1 MLQKL
6 NLNSYHALLALV
18 ILCSASAYASPPPS
32 PLAFKLGAVAP
43 LSGDFAEYGEQI
55 QRAMTLAKES
65 LEKEFPE
72 VSLTLVYED
81 ACLPAQ
87 AVSAAKKLATVDKI
101 NALVGSYCVIGMIPM
116 APILNEAKIPA
127 LHSSA
132 VSDELLA
139 VGGFISTTNIAIR
152 DEARAAAE
160 IAIQSLN
167 TKRAGTFYISS
178 QWGENYSKYFTQ
190 RFIELGGKPA
200 ATVETTKW
208 TGDFRAELTR
218 LRASNPD
225 VLFVAHV
232 GKEFSNVVR
241 QARQI
246 GIKAQILGP
255 HEATEVDKE
264 ASEALEGTLLI
275 SPVHPR
281 GSSSPMEEHYRTRF
295 GTAPSVLSRNAYD
308 ASRIATRAL
317 VACRGESTCTQA
329 KIIATSNFEG
339 ESGTFSIR
347 QGRGASKQFETLQ
360 WQGGADLPVNLTNPP
375 PPHH

>member
-1 MLQKL
+1 M
-6 NLNSYHALLALV
+6 NLNSSQAVLALLT
-18 ILCSASAYASPPPS
+18 LCSASAYASPSPS

-55 QRAMTLAKES
+55 QHAMTLAKEN
-65 LEKEFPE
+65 LEKEFPD

-87 AVSAAKKLATVDKI
+87 AVTAAKKLTTVDKI
-101 NALVGSYCVIGMIPM
+101 NALVASYCVIGMIPM
-116 APILNEAKIPA
+116 APIFNEAKIPA

-139 VGGFISTTNIAIR
+139 VGGFVSTTNIAIR

-160 IAIQSLN
+160 VAIHSIKA
-167 TKRAGTFYISS
+167 TRAGTFFISS

-208 TGDFRAELTR
+208 TGDFRTELLR
-218 LRASNPD
+218 LRASNPE
-225 VLFVAHV
+225 VVFVAHV

-246 GIKAQILGP
+246 GIKAQIIGP
-255 HEATEVDKE
+255 HEATEVDQE
-264 ASEALEGTLLI
+264 ALAALEGTLLI

-281 GSSSPMEEHYRTRF
+281 GSASPFEEQYRARF
-295 GTAPSVLSRNAYD
+295 GAAPSVLSRNAYD
-308 ASRIATRAL
+308 ASQIATRAL
-317 VACRGESTCTQA
+317 VACAGEPTCTQT
-329 KIIATSNFEG
+329 KITATSNFEG

-347 QGRGASKQFETLQ
+347 QGLGASKQFETLR
-360 WQGGADLPVNLTNPP
+360 WQQGAYTPVVLAPTA
-375 PPHH
+375 HGHVSK